1 MSLRDRLGYAR
12 SVLITAP
19 LIFLYTGIMGSLSVA
34 SSLIDSKGRFQ
45 HACARTWSR
54 MILWTSRVRLR
65 VRGLENLEAD
75 VPYVLCVNHQ
85 SHMDIPIILAAL
97 PIQFRFAA
105 KKQLFRYPFL
115 GWHLRR
121 SGHVPIDR
129 ENPHAA
135 VKSLREAAEKM
146 RQGTPVVIFPE
157 GGTSLDGSIKPFK
170 GGGFMLATRSESD
183 AVPITISGSRAVLA
197 PKTYYVRGGS
207 VDVTVGKPIGSRGI
221 SAMELANRVREEILG
236 TFNFNYEKTM
246 DRNTYSLSRKV

>member
-1 MSLRDRLGYAR
+1 MSLRDRLGYPR

-34 SSLIDSKGRFQ
+34 SSLIDSRGRFQ

-65 VRGLENLEAD
+65 VTGLENIKAGI
-75 VPYVLCVNHQ
+75 PYVLCVNHQ

-97 PIQFRFAA
+97 PFQFRFAA

-135 VKSLREAAEKM
+135 VKSLREAADTI
-146 RQGTPVVIFPE
+146 RRGTPVAMFPE
-157 GGTSLDGSIKPFK
+157 GGTSRDGSIKPFK
-170 GGGFMLATRSESD
+170 GGGFMLATKSD
-183 AVPITISGSRAVLA
+183 AAAVPITIRGSRAVLV
-197 PKTYYVRGGS
+197 PKTYHIRGG
-207 VDVTVGKPIGSRGI
+207 VVEVVVGMPVPSKGI
-221 SAMELANRVREEILG
+221 SATEL
-236 TFNFNYEKTM
+236 
-246 DRNTYSLSRKV
+246 